1 MTGGYESYRATRFFG
16 SLDGLRCLSILA
28 VIWHH
33 CGWNQAPDGWAV
45 LSTGYLG
52 VDLFF
57 VISGF
62 LITTL
67 LLRERE
73 ETGRISLRDFYIRR
87 TLRIFPLYYT
97 VIGLYVVTV
106 FLFERN
112 TVRGQA
118 FFSNLPF
125 FLTYTSNWFIQLE
138 GRVIFYFAWSLAT
151 EEQFYLV
158 WPTLEKAFSGMAIPV
173 LIGIVLL
180 ARTIVE
186 RTAPEAGLW
195 ATILLSI
202 HPGILCGVLLAH
214 ALHSR
219 RWFAMAEKTLSRRWF
234 GPAMLVGAVVA
245 MGLLGPKWLIWTFMT
260 LLVGAAVVRER
271 NGLPFL
277 RWRPIAYIGTISYG
291 MYLLHMLCHN
301 LVKRALPSYEMLWF
315 PATVAVTVVVAGISF
330 RYYESRFLRLK
341 RRFSASARQT
351 PAWPQR
357 LAERTMR
364 HPVRAASP

>member
-1 MTGGYESYRATRFFG
+1 MSAGYETYRSTRFFA
-16 SLDGLRCLSILA
+16 SLDGVRCLSILA

-33 CGWNQAPDGWAV
+33 CGWNKAPDGWAV
-45 LSTGYLG
+45 LSAGYLG

-73 ETGRISLRDFYIRR
+73 DTGRVSLRDFYIRR

-97 VIGLYVVTV
+97 VIGLYVLTV
-106 FLFERN
+106 VVFERN
-112 TVRGQA
+112 TAPGQA
-118 FFSNLPF
+118 FFANLPF

-158 WPTLEKAFSGMAIPV
+158 WPTIEKAFKGMAIPAIIGTV
-173 LIGIVLL
+173 LVV
-180 ARTIVE
+180 RTIVE
-186 RTAPEAGLW
+186 RTAPDAGLW
-195 ATILLSI
+195 SSIILSI
-202 HPGILCGVLLAH
+202 HPAILCGVLLAH
-214 ALHSR
+214 ALHEP
-219 RWFAMAEKTLSRRWF
+219 RWFAAAEKLMARVWV

-245 MGLLGPKWLIWTFMT
+245 MGLLAPKWLIWTFMT
-260 LLVGAAVVRER
+260 LLVGAVVVREK

-291 MYLLHMLCHN
+291 IYLLHLLCYN
-301 LVKRALPSYEMLWF
+301 VVKRALATHDVLWF
-315 PATVAVTVVVAGISF
+315 PATVALTVVVAGLSF
-330 RYYESRFLRLK
+330 RYYEARFLRLK
-341 RRFSASARQT
+341 RRFSGSGRHGPARRDL
-351 PAWPQR
+351 A
-357 LAERTMR
+357 AERTTPR
-364 HPVRAASP
+364 PVRTAAT

>member
-1 MTGGYESYRATRFFG
+1 M
-16 SLDGLRCLSILA
+16 
-28 VIWHH
+28 IWHH
-33 CGWNQAPDGWAV
+33 CGWNQSAEGWA
-45 LSTGYLG
+45 LASTGYMG

-73 ETGRISLRDFYIRR
+73 DTGRISLRDFYIRR

-106 FLFERN
+106 YLFERN
-112 TVRGQA
+112 SAPGQA
-118 FFSNLPF
+118 FFANLPF

-158 WPTLEKAFSGMAIPV
+158 WPTLEKALRGFAIPATV
-173 LIGIVLL
+173 GAILVV
-180 ARTIVE
+180 RTIIE
-186 RTAPEAGLW
+186 RTAPDAGLW
-195 ATILLSI
+195 ATIILSI
-202 HPGILCGVLLAH
+202 HPAILCGVLLAH
-214 ALHSR
+214 ALHHRSLYPVLER
-219 RWFAMAEKTLSRRWF
+219 VMGRLWF
-234 GPAMLVGAVVA
+234 GPAILVATITA
-245 MGLLGPKWLIWTFMT
+245 MGLLAPKSVIWTFMA

-277 RWRPIAYIGTISYG
+277 RWRPLAYVGTISYG

-301 LVKRALPSYEMLWF
+301 VVKRALAGHEALWL
-315 PATVAVTVVVAGISF
+315 PATIALTIVVAGVSF
-330 RYYESRFLRLK
+330 RYYESRFLALK
-341 RRFSASARQT
+341 HRFSPASRQGSAR
-351 PAWPQR
+351 PVPP
-357 LAERTMR
+357 AERTTPR
-364 HPVRAASP
+364 PVRTAAT